1 MTFCPSSTQA
11 FSNTELNALYS
22 GQGSVLP
29 TPTPPMNST
38 DRDSSETRLLKQEFL
53 NAHILRLKAA
63 NIIPAAPELS
73 TAISQDTALAQ
84 YTAALNS
91 LVEKLRAEY
100 CFYDTRYKYAIRDLF
115 AGIAN
120 ATDANATSGSL
131 TGLLDTCVILNQRL
145 KDLSQTINAITVS
158 INESTKS
165 LNTEINSLNSELSS
179 YFTKLR
185 GQAEILQSEAPTAE
199 IRKRMV
205 EYTREKAKATN
216 NLLSLYF
223 FLDVVAL
230 GMLFYV
236 YKAA

>member
-22 GQGSVLP
+22 GKGSILP
-29 TPTPPMNST
+29 TSVPSSSDRIT
-38 DRDSSETRLLKQEFL
+38 DQSRLLKPEFL
-53 NAHILRLKAA
+53 NAHVQQLKTAKV
-63 NIIPAAPELS
+63 IPAAPSLS
-73 TAISQDTALAQ
+73 STVNQDTALSQ
-84 YTAALNS
+84 YTATLNG
-91 LVEKLRAEY
+91 LVNNMRAEY
-100 CFYDTRYKYAIRDLF
+100 CFYDARYKFAIRELIT
-115 AGIAN
+115 GIAN
-120 ATDANATSGSL
+120 ATSANVASGSL
-131 TGLLDTCVILNQRL
+131 STLLETCGRLNLRL
-145 KDLSQTINAITVS
+145 NDFAQIANAITAE
-158 INESTKS
+158 INKSTKS
-165 LNTEINSLNSELSS
+165 LNSEINSLNAEIAS
-179 YFTKLR
+179 YSNKLR
-185 GQAEILQSEAPTAE
+185 KQAEVLNSEAPTAE

>member
-1 MTFCPSSTQA
+1 MTFCPSSTQG

-29 TPTPPMNST
+29 TSIPSNS
-38 DRDSSETRLLKQEFL
+38 DRVGGQSRLLKPEFL
-53 NAHILRLKAA
+53 NTHVQQLKAA
-63 NIIPAAPELS
+63 KVIPAEPPLS
-73 TAISQDTALAQ
+73 STISQDTALSQ
-84 YTAALNS
+84 YTAALNG
-91 LVEKLRAEY
+91 LVNNMRAEY
-100 CFYDTRYKYAIRDLF
+100 CFYDSRYKFAIRDF
-115 AGIAN
+115 ITGIAN
-120 ATDANATSGSL
+120 ATSANAASGTLSAK
-131 TGLLDTCVILNQRL
+131 LDICERLNLRL
-145 KDLSQTINAITVS
+145 NDFAQIANAITVE
-158 INESTKS
+158 INNSTKS
-165 LNTEINSLNSELSS
+165 LNSEINSLNAEIAS
-179 YFTKLR
+179 YSDKLR
-185 GQAEILQSEAPTAE
+185 NQAQILNSEAPTAE